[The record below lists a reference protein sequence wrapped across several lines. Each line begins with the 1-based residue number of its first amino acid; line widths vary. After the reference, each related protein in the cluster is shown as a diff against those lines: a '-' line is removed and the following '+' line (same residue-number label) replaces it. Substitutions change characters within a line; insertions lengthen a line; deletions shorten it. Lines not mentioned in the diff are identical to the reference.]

1 MKNRVFL
8 ILSILQ
14 LLIGLVLVVSFV
26 VVAIGGIDV
35 TPYISTLVI
44 AVFFVV
50 MGIVSLVKWKKKN

>member
-44 AVFFVV
+44 VVFFVV